1 MAVELTQSSLKKN
14 NWPSTYIGSD
24 NIYQVTPCHIVDSK
38 MEYTDTNARTG
49 QFDTLVFML

>member
-1 MAVELTQSSLKKN
+1 MALELTQSSLKKN